1 MFESPEPMG
10 YQGRKRVDPVLDPGT
25 SAEAR
30 DRLLRKIQRA
40 DLGPDTEATGVG
52 FAFSCFLAIFFAL
65 LHHLI
70 GLSWSWMII
79 LPLPIIIGVG
89 VTAIT
94 AIIAFKSRRDDYY
107 EHCVRASD
115 LDEPSRELM
124 YRTQR
129 AIRGALDSKV
139 YAKKS
144 LKHAV
149 EEPVLRRHEWEVA
162 VALRKISKL
171 RSELQVSTKAGAPGP
186 MTAAVLESQ
195 RRALTLATDA
205 TTSRINVL
213 KRYAAELEMADA
225 AESDWQAAMKASG
238 RNDQYLDLIARTV
251 ADEYA
256 IKEIKGLTEDVAVAA
271 QALNEHLYQASLAAQ
286 ELVLPTTPQT

>member
-1 MFESPEPMG
+1 
-10 YQGRKRVDPVLDPGT
+10 
-25 SAEAR
+25 
-30 DRLLRKIQRA
+30 
-40 DLGPDTEATGVG
+40 
-52 FAFSCFLAIFFAL
+52 
-65 LHHLI
+65 
-70 GLSWSWMII
+70 
-79 LPLPIIIGVG
+79 
-89 VTAIT
+89 
-94 AIIAFKSRRDDYY
+94 
-107 EHCVRASD
+107 
-115 LDEPSRELM
+115 
-124 YRTQR
+124 
-129 AIRGALDSKV
+129 
-139 YAKKS
+139 
-144 LKHAV
+144 
-149 EEPVLRRHEWEVA
+149 
-162 VALRKISKL
+162 
-171 RSELQVSTKAGAPGP
+171 